1 MAALG
6 DAATGAP
13 VDASERFHEEP
24 IALPRAAA
32 RRAWLPCGP
41 IADATAHKI
50 SKTAVPDAAIFAH
63 DTLAVAAACF
73 LACASPACLAHLGGL
88 GGLM

>member
-6 DAATGAP
+6 GAAVGPP
-13 VDASERFHEEP
+13 VDVAERFHEEP
-24 IALPRAAA
+24 MALPRAAA
-32 RRAWLPCGP
+32 RRAWFPCGP

-63 DTLAVAAACF
+63 DALASADACF
-73 LACASPACLAHLGGL
+73 LTRSFPACLACLGGL
-88 GGLM
+88 GWLT